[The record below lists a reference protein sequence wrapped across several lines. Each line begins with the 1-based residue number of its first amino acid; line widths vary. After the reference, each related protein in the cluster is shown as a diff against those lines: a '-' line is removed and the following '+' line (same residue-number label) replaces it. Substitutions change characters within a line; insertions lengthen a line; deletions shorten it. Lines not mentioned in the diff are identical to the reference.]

1 MKCLPKSRSLKFSG
15 ALARL
20 SPYFEPTSVDVVDG
34 YELVRLVDCPPRSEE
49 MELLL
54 DRRRGR
60 K

>member
-1 MKCLPKSRSLKFSG
+1 MKSLPRSRSLKFSG

-34 YELVRLVDCPPRSEE
+34 YELVRLVVCPLRSEDIE
-49 MELLL
+49 MLL
-54 DRRRGR
+54 DKRRGR